1 MTTLDKKIAID
12 QTFKDKIEGLI
23 EDILVTTHGSGPK
36 TKLKRMHNRLTFACP
51 YCGDGSTDMLKKRGN
66 LFWDTLYYH
75 CYNYGCKSHKG
86 LNEFINDFTPNGLDS
101 SERLAVIDFIK
112 TNNTKVVR
120 NNMKYEIFEGLYK
133 CAIPIETFLERTGS
147 RIIRSGMPGFDY
159 LKERLLHRFEG
170 EFSYGNGK
178 LYILNLTSDHKR
190 IVGFQIRNLN
200 KTSAKYLTY
209 NIEKMYHF
217 CGLELPEDTD
227 IQRLNDV
234 STLFGILNINFTRP
248 VTIFEGPIDAKFIN
262 NSLALCTV
270 GRNVEQFTDIP
281 TIRYM
286 FDNDKAG
293 RDAMRDLLKQGK
305 EVFLWDKFIKE
316 QRLTEI
322 KKLKDLNDLIIACYQ
337 NKLDSYK
344 YLNSYFS
351 SNSLDSFY
359 V

>member
-1 MTTLDKKIAID
+1 MLALDKKIIID
-12 QTFKDKIEGLI
+12 QAFKDKIEGLI
-23 EDILVTTHGSGPK
+23 EDILVTAHRSGPK
-36 TKLKRMHNRLTFACP
+36 TKLKRMHNRLSFACP

-66 LFWDTLYYH
+66 IFWDTLYYH
-75 CYNYGCKSHKG
+75 CYNYGCKSHKSI
-86 LNEFINDFTPNGLDS
+86 NEFIHDFAPNGLDS

-112 TNNTKVVR
+112 SNTVKTVR

-133 CAIPIETFLERTGS
+133 CAVPIETFLERTGS
-147 RIIRSGMPGFDY
+147 RIVKKDMPGFDY
-159 LKERLLHRFEG
+159 LKERLLHKFEG

-190 IVGFQIRNLN
+190 IVGFQIRNLQRS
-200 KTSAKYLTY
+200 SAKYLTY

-217 CGLELPEDTD
+217 CGLEIPEDTD
-227 IQRLNDV
+227 IQKLNDV
-234 STLFGILNINFTRP
+234 STLFGILNIDFTRP
-248 VTIFEGPIDAKFIN
+248 VTVFEGPIDAKFIG

-270 GRNVEQFTDIP
+270 GRNVEQFADIP

-286 FDNDKAG
+286 FDNDRAG

-305 EVFLWDKFIKE
+305 EVFLWDKFIKTFNLHE
-316 QRLTEI
+316 FSI
-322 KKLKDLNDLIIACYQ
+322 KDLNDLIRACYK
-337 NKLDSYK
+337 NKSDAYK